1 MTTDPNVPD
10 DAQPPAARQLPQQA
24 GVAPSGPGG
33 ALFTEPVLVVGLKAE
48 PVEQVGEIEPAN
60 EYQVMDQH
68 GTGIGSVTEAVRSTL
83 KKALRFGS
91 GLDRFLTHRLEIRD
105 AAGQPQ
111 LLLSRP
117 AKLRRPQVTVTRPDG
132 TPVGEIVQQEE
143 AEGIDFAILTPDYQL
158 IGAIRAENRQAW
170 NFSVVDDYDR
180 EVARIT
186 KTWEGLAR
194 TPFTAA
200 DHCALEI
207 HHQLSEPLLS
217 LVVAAALTVDT
228 ALKQDDSA
236 VD

>member
-1 MTTDPNVPD
+1 VP
-10 DAQPPAARQLPQQA
+10 QPA
-24 GVAPSGPGG
+24 GVAPSDPGG

-48 PVEQVGEIEPAN
+48 RIEQAEQAEPIN
-60 EYQVMDQH
+60 EYKVMDQH
-68 GTGIGSVTEAVRSTL
+68 GTGIGSVTEGVQSTL
-83 KKALRFGS
+83 KTALRFRS
-91 GLDRFLTHRLEIRD
+91 GLDRFLNHRLEIRD
-105 AAGQPQ
+105 AEGRPQ

-117 AKLRRPQVTVTRPDG
+117 AKLLRPRVTVTRPDG
-132 TPVGEIVQQEE
+132 TPVGEIAQQEE
-143 AEGIDFAILTPDYQL
+143 VEGIDFAIFTPDYQL
-158 IGAIRAENRQAW
+158 IGAIRAENRQDW

-200 DHCALEI
+200 DHYALQI
-207 HHQLSEPLLS
+207 HHQLPEPLLS